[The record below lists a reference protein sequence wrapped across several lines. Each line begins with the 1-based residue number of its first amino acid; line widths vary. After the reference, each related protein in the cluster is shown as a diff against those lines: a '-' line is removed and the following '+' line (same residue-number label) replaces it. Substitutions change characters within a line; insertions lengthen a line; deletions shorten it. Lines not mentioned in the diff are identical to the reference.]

1 MGESQHGHVA
11 LFIHGFVCAPAS
23 SCASGA
29 ALTCVVPR
37 RVTHRLYSARQMEL
51 GVVRIHIMPLH
62 PTLPPTL
69 TAERKQNRRKKKRST
84 PLSLNKFMGM
94 KEEGNSETQAEW
106 EICLRRAFITSALR
120 VSAFCSRK
128 DSFPASTS
136 FSRISSGAFVN
147 TLTY

>member
-23 SCASGA
+23 SCASRA

-69 TAERKQNRRKKKRST
+69 TAERKQNRKKST

-94 KEEGNSETQAEW
+94 KEEGNRETQAEW
-106 EICLRRAFITSALR
+106 EICFDVHSPRPCYVSLRFGVEKTHSLPQLHFRGFHQAPL
-120 VSAFCSRK
+120 
-128 DSFPASTS
+128 
-136 FSRISSGAFVN
+136 
-147 TLTY
+147 

>member
-23 SCASGA
+23 SCASRA

-69 TAERKQNRRKKKRST
+69 TAERKQNRKKST

-106 EICLRRAFITSALR
+106 EICLDVHSSRPRCVSLR
-120 VSAFCSRK
+120 FAVEKTHSLPQLHFRGFHQA
-128 DSFPASTS
+128 P
-136 FSRISSGAFVN
+136 
-147 TLTY
+147 L

>member
-23 SCASGA
+23 SCASRA

-51 GVVRIHIMPLH
+51 GVVRFHIIPLH

-69 TAERKQNRRKKKRST
+69 TAERKQNRKKKKKHT
-84 PLSLNKFMGM
+84 L
-94 KEEGNSETQAEW
+94 ESEQVYGHERGGKQRDAGRVGDL
-106 EICLRRAFITSALR
+106 LRRAFITSALR

-147 TLTY
+147 TMTY

>member
-1 MGESQHGHVA
+1 MYGHVA

-23 SCASGA
+23 SCASRA

-51 GVVRIHIMPLH
+51 RVVRIHIMLLH

-69 TAERKQNRRKKKRST
+69 AAERKQRRKKSI

-94 KEEGNSETQAEW
+94 KEEGNRKTQSER
-106 EICLRRAFITSALR
+106 EICCLDVHSSSPRY
-120 VSAFCSRK
+120 VSARFRVEK
-128 DSFPASTS
+128 THFLPRLDFPA
-136 FSRISSGAFVN
+136 FHQAP
-147 TLTY
+147 L

>member
-23 SCASGA
+23 SCASRA

-69 TAERKQNRRKKKRST
+69 TAERKQNRKKST
-84 PLSLNKFMGM
+84 PSSLNKFMGM
-94 KEEGNSETQAEW
+94 KEEGNRDAGRVGDL
-106 EICLRRAFITSALR
+106 LRRAFTTSVLR
-120 VSAFCSRK
+120 VSAFWSRK